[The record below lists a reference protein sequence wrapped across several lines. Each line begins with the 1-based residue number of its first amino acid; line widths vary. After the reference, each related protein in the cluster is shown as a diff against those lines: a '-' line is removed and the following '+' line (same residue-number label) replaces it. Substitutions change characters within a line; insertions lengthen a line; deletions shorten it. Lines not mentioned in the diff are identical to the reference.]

1 MGGLILKLRPHE
13 ELMINGV
20 LVENGER
27 NTRLRV
33 KTENAHILRLKD
45 ALKPEEATT
54 PLKRAY
60 YIAQLAVSG
69 QLSSAEAAAI
79 LKEALA
85 SKPGFTSAGELND
98 CVDRHDFYQVMRCLR
113 DAALADRNG
122 AGDSEA
128 GEKGAVRTGASGER
142 TGADGAVAT

>member
-33 KTENAHILRLKD
+33 KTEGAHILRLRD

-54 PLKRAY
+54 PAKRAY
-60 YIAQLAVSG
+60 YIAQLAVAG
-69 QLSSAEAAAI
+69 QLPPGEAAAI
-79 LKEALA
+79 LKQALA
-85 SKPGFTSAGELND
+85 TTPDLAGADDLND
-98 CVDRHDFYQVMRCLR
+98 CVGRHDFYQVMRTLR
-113 DAALADRNG
+113 ETALCDRHDCAGAGAAAL
-122 AGDSEA
+122 
-128 GEKGAVRTGASGER
+128 
-142 TGADGAVAT
+142 

>member
-1 MGGLILKLRPHE
+1 MSGLILKLRPHE

-33 KTENAHILRLKD
+33 KSEGAHILRLRD

-60 YIAQLAVSG
+60 YVAQLAVSG
-69 QLSSAEAAAI
+69 QISGTEAAAI
-79 LKEALA
+79 LTDALQE
-85 SKPGFTSAGELND
+85 SPELAEVPALTDAVAN
-98 CVDRHDFYQVMRCLR
+98 HDFYQIMRLLR
-113 DAALADRNG
+113 DRALAGRANG
-122 AGDSEA
+122 Y
-128 GEKGAVRTGASGER
+128 RR
-142 TGADGAVAT
+142 ICP

>member
-1 MGGLILKLRPHE
+1 MSGLILKLRPHE

-33 KTENAHILRLKD
+33 KSEGAHILRLRD
-45 ALKPEEATT
+45 ALRPEEATT

-69 QLSSAEAAAI
+69 QISTSEAAEI
-79 LKEALA
+79 LTEALQENPDLHVIPRLVESIA
-85 SKPGFTSAGELND
+85 S
-98 CVDRHDFYQVMRCLR
+98 HDFYQIMRQLR
-113 DAALADRNG
+113 AGALADR
-122 AGDSEA
+122 
-128 GEKGAVRTGASGER
+128 EKPKQEFRARVGMR
-142 TGADGAVAT
+142 

>member
-1 MGGLILKLRPHE
+1 MSGLILKLRPHE

-33 KTENAHILRLKD
+33 KTEGAHILRLRD

-69 QLSSAEAAAI
+69 QLSNGEAAAI

-85 SKPGFTSAGELND
+85 SMPDFRLDGDLND
-98 CVDRHDFYQVMRCLR
+98 CVARHDFYQVMRILR
-113 DAALADRNG
+113 DHALADRPGSDNARTRRPGGEAAAVQRNG
-122 AGDSEA
+122 
-128 GEKGAVRTGASGER
+128 
-142 TGADGAVAT
+142 VAAL

>member
-33 KTENAHILRLKD
+33 KTEGAHILRLRD

-54 PLKRAY
+54 PMKRAY
-60 YIAQLAVSG
+60 YIAQLAVAG
-69 QLSSAEAAAI
+69 QLSNVEAAAI
-79 LKEALA
+79 LTEALQ
-85 SKPGFTSAGELND
+85 SAPDLQVEADLSD
-98 CVDRHDFYQVMRCLR
+98 CVARYDFYQVMRSLR
-113 DAALADRNG
+113 DVALADRAAAAN
-122 AGDSEA
+122 
-128 GEKGAVRTGASGER
+128 
-142 TGADGAVAT
+142 

>member
-1 MGGLILKLRPHE
+1 MSGLILKLRPHE

-33 KTENAHILRLKD
+33 KTEGAHILRLRD

-60 YIAQLAVSG
+60 YVAQLAVAG
-69 QLSSAEAAAI
+69 QISSAEAASI
-79 LKEALA
+79 LSEALA
-85 SKPGFTSAGELND
+85 GLSELPGDVDIGA
-98 CVDRHDFYQVMRCLR
+98 CVARRDFYSIMRCLR
-113 DAALADRNG
+113 DIALADRGPALAN
-122 AGDSEA
+122 
-128 GEKGAVRTGASGER
+128 
-142 TGADGAVAT
+142 

>member
-1 MGGLILKLRPHE
+1 MSGLILKLRPHE

-33 KTENAHILRLKD
+33 KTEGAHILRLKD

-60 YIAQLAVSG
+60 YIAQLAVAG
-69 QLSSAEAAAI
+69 QLSGGEARAI
-79 LKEALA
+79 LTEALDNA
-85 SKPGFTSAGELND
+85 SEFGPELSSELDAGTDLSA
-98 CVDRHDFYQVMRCLR
+98 CVARHDFYQVMRSLR
-113 DAALADRNG
+113 GLALADR
-122 AGDSEA
+122 APDEEDCA
-128 GEKGAVRTGASGER
+128 DLSGR
-142 TGADGAVAT
+142 AAVAN

>member
-33 KTENAHILRLKD
+33 KTMGAHILRLRD

-54 PLKRAY
+54 PTKRAY
-60 YIAQLAVSG
+60 YIAQLAVAG
-69 QLSSAEAAAI
+69 QIDGAEAATI
-79 LKEALA
+79 LGDVILDIAGLPA
-85 SKPGFTSAGELND
+85 GVDLGGFIA
-98 CVDRHDFYQVMRCLR
+98 RHEFYQVMRALR
-113 DAALADRNG
+113 DLALVDREAAHEN
-122 AGDSEA
+122 
-128 GEKGAVRTGASGER
+128 
-142 TGADGAVAT
+142 

>member
-20 LVENGER
+20 LLENGER

-33 KTENAHILRLKD
+33 KTEGAHILRLRD

-54 PLKRAY
+54 PMKRAY

-69 QLSSAEAAAI
+69 QLSPGEAAAI

-85 SKPGFTSAGELND
+85 STADFAGVENLD
-98 CVDRHDFYQVMRCLR
+98 GSVERRDFYQVMRSLR
-113 DAALADRNG
+113 DLALADRRREEDEGLAAACGG
-122 AGDSEA
+122 ALA
-128 GEKGAVRTGASGER
+128 G
-142 TGADGAVAT
+142 

>member
-33 KTENAHILRLKD
+33 KTEGAHILRLRD

-54 PLKRAY
+54 PPKRAY
-60 YIAQLAVSG
+60 YIAQLAVAG
-69 QLSSAEAAAI
+69 QLPPGEAAAI
-79 LKEALA
+79 LKKALA
-85 SKPGFTSAGELND
+85 TAPEFAGPAFTAVDDLND
-98 CVDRHDFYQVMRCLR
+98 CVDRHDFYQVMRTLR
-113 DAALADRNG
+113 EVALCDRHDCGDGAAAL
-122 AGDSEA
+122 
-128 GEKGAVRTGASGER
+128 
-142 TGADGAVAT
+142 

>member
-1 MGGLILKLRPHE
+1 MGGLILKLRPYE

-69 QLSSAEAAAI
+69 QLSSGEAAAI

-85 SKPGFTSAGELND
+85 TKPDFTSAGELND
-98 CVDRHDFYQVMRCLR
+98 CIERHDFYQVMRCLR
-113 DAALADRNG
+113 DVALADRDRAGQNG
-122 AGDSEA
+122 ADRP
-128 GEKGAVRTGASGER
+128 GADGER
-142 TGADGAVAT
+142 AGADGAMAT

>member
-27 NTRLRV
+27 NARLRV
-33 KTENAHILRLKD
+33 KTEGANILRLKD

-69 QLSSAEAAAI
+69 QLSTAEAGAI
-79 LKEALA
+79 LVEALQ
-85 SKPGFTSAGELND
+85 SAPDLEIGADLAD
-98 CVDRHDFYQVMRCLR
+98 CVARQDFYQVMRSLR
-113 DAALADRNG
+113 DHAFAERAAAN
-122 AGDSEA
+122 
-128 GEKGAVRTGASGER
+128 
-142 TGADGAVAT
+142 

>member
-33 KTENAHILRLKD
+33 KTEGAHILRLRD

-69 QLSSAEAAAI
+69 QLSNAEAAAI
-79 LKEALA
+79 LKEAIADSLDFV
-85 SKPGFTSAGELND
+85 GDTDLNE
-98 CVDRHDFYQVMRCLR
+98 CVDRHDFYSVMRCLR
-113 DAALADRNG
+113 GLALADR
-122 AGDSEA
+122 
-128 GEKGAVRTGASGER
+128 KGAA
-142 TGADGAVAT
+142 A

>member
-20 LVENGER
+20 VVENGER

-33 KTENAHILRLKD
+33 KTEGAHILRLRD

-60 YIAQLAVSG
+60 YVAQLAVCG
-69 QLSSAEAAAI
+69 QLPNVEAASI
-79 LKEALA
+79 LTKALSEEAGLVVGGDLGA
-85 SKPGFTSAGELND
+85 SIA
-98 CVDRHDFYQVMRCLR
+98 RHDFYQVMRTLKE
-113 DAALADRNG
+113 LAFDDR
-122 AGDSEA
+122 
-128 GEKGAVRTGASGER
+128 K
-142 TGADGAVAT
+142 AVAAN

>member
-1 MGGLILKLRPHE
+1 MAGLILKLRPYE

-20 LVENGER
+20 LVENGDR
-27 NTRLRV
+27 NARLRV
-33 KTENAHILRLKD
+33 KTEGAHILRLRD

-69 QLSSAEAAAI
+69 QLSSGEAAAI

-85 SKPGFTSAGELND
+85 TSPDFSAAADINAS
-98 CVDRHDFYQVMRCLR
+98 VDRHDFYQVMRSLR
-113 DAALADRNG
+113 EIALADRQPEEG
-122 AGDSEA
+122 AAMAA
-128 GEKGAVRTGASGER
+128 GAA
-142 TGADGAVAT
+142 AAN

>member
-1 MGGLILKLRPHE
+1 MAGFRRGMAKSEGLMGGLILKLRPHE

-33 KTENAHILRLKD
+33 KTEGAHILRLRD

-54 PLKRAY
+54 PPKRAY
-60 YIAQLAVSG
+60 YIAQLAVAG
-69 QLSSAEAAAI
+69 QLSHGEAAAI

-85 SKPGFTSAGELND
+85 TAPEFAGPEFAGADDLND
-98 CVDRHDFYQVMRCLR
+98 CVDRHDFYQVMRSLR
-113 DAALADRNG
+113 EVALCDRLGCDGVGAAAL
-122 AGDSEA
+122 
-128 GEKGAVRTGASGER
+128 
-142 TGADGAVAT
+142 